1 MDMDFGPL
9 SHQSK
14 MLKKYTRYCL
24 GLYVTILPLSKALY
38 LENYSCNTCIV
49 YCLVCQTNDTISQK
63 TNYNV
68 FFGPEIS
75 AGSGDDFLLSGCISA
90 CDNLVQHL

>member
-1 MDMDFGPL
+1 MDLDVGPL

-38 LENYSCNTCIV
+38 KKNYSCNKCIV
-49 YCLVCQTNDTISQK
+49 SCVRQMTQ
-63 TNYNV
+63 
-68 FFGPEIS
+68 
-75 AGSGDDFLLSGCISA
+75 
-90 CDNLVQHL
+90 